1 MASDKALMEANQH
14 QELLDAGH
22 DAELTRQ
29 AKSAMCFTGSILP
42 TPGLSAVLKFLKFLK
57 F

>member
-29 AKSAMCFTGSILP
+29 AKSALRFTGSILP
-42 TPGLSAVLKFLKFLK
+42 TLTPASAAPGGFPNLV
-57 F
+57 